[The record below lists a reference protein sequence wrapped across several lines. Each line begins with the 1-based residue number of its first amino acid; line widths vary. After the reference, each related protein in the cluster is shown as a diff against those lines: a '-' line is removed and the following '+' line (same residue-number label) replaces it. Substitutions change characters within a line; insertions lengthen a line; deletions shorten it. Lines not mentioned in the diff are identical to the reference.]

1 MSARSTCSLG
11 LGWLAPTHHDQWRQ
25 GWVQCL
31 ERVMQASLPKL
42 STAMGVFRRWA
53 QQRGLVPSETGY
65 LARTRGRSRCAS
77 ASVERPRLS
86 ARITRTGF
94 RPSSPQ
100 PSATDFAQRQSRP
113 PDLVVISPLKDWTC
127 TTCSGTGDLL
137 IMQDVD
143 PVCLRCADLNHLV
156 FLPAGDAGLTRRAH
170 RTSELSAVVVRFSR
184 TAMKGKD
191 CSAKAPRWPTRSRAA
206 PEPISGPF
214 GTHSP
219 GHDHESH
226 VMAPFCWPIGSWRRR
241 PGYGGATARA

>member
-1 MSARSTCSLG
+1 MSVVTLKAYQQRRNYQARHAGGQAWAALEQRVERAAEAALAEQSYVSAIDVFLG

-65 LARTRGRSRCAS
+65 LARTRGRRRCAS

-86 ARITRTGF
+86 ARIARTGF
-94 RPSSPQ
+94 RPNSPQ

-127 TTCSGTGDLL
+127 TTCSGTPG
-137 IMQDVD
+137 
-143 PVCLRCADLNHLV
+143 
-156 FLPAGDAGLTRRAH
+156 FPA
-170 RTSELSAVVVRFSR
+170 
-184 TAMKGKD
+184 
-191 CSAKAPRWPTRSRAA
+191 RW
-206 PEPISGPF
+206 
-214 GTHSP
+214 
-219 GHDHESH
+219 
-226 VMAPFCWPIGSWRRR
+226 
-241 PGYGGATARA
+241 